1 MRRKLLLAIFL
12 CAALLMAACHTERK
26 VEDIYYAPF
35 QPEDAAYVNDTVY
48 FLLNQ
53 VLYKFNKEQLC
64 LERACPYAPKD
75 CHGSEKDGETTL
87 CPAGD
92 FVPGTL
98 LGNQGNELLAVNNE
112 LFFEINKIDS
122 VSLKQ
127 TMLAEI
133 NAKSSYMDY
142 PCFGND
148 YCYYAVNPTISA
160 NSEVKICKV
169 PLYESIT
176 REDHYEAEIVWKSG
190 RPADRNSFKICQL
203 DVYDPYVI
211 FTVLSSEYA
220 QAVYKLYVYNEST
233 DVMVINGLKD
243 VTYAGYNN
251 GCVVY
256 LDDAGEQV
264 KMTDIETSENVAL
277 FPLETYEKGSTLACD
292 SDYIYIN
299 YQAAY
304 SEALG
309 TGDALAAKDDYMV
322 IDIYD
327 YDGRLLTTVDMSEST
342 KYELCSR
349 YLCSTDKYIFIGEA
363 SNPWSRGL
371 YVIEKEDVEIGGQP
385 GITELYVRDM

>member
-1 MRRKLLLAIFL
+1 MNLL
-12 CAALLMAACHTERK
+12 
-26 VEDIYYAPF
+26 
-35 QPEDAAYVNDTVY
+35 
-48 FLLNQ
+48 
-53 VLYKFNKEQLC
+53 
-64 LERACPYAPKD
+64 
-75 CHGSEKDGETTL
+75 
-87 CPAGD
+87 
-92 FVPGTL
+92 PG
-98 LGNQGNELLAVNNE
+98 
-112 LFFEINKIDS
+112 KI
-122 VSLKQ
+122 
-127 TMLAEI
+127 
-133 NAKSSYMDY
+133 
-142 PCFGND
+142 
-148 YCYYAVNPTISA
+148 
-160 NSEVKICKV
+160 
-169 PLYESIT
+169 IT
-176 REDHYEAEIVWKSG
+176 KIVWKSG

-385 GITELYVRDM
+385 EITELYVRDM